1 MNIQEK
7 LGKSGENT
15 PANTALVLLCH
26 VLKRSKSWVLAHT
39 EYQLTKPEKEILQER
54 LNNFLAGMPLPYLLG
69 EWSFFGRSFIVTP
82 DVLIPRPETEL
93 LVEKAIQ
100 HAKFLNVPTIVD
112 VGTGSGIIA
121 INLAAEIPSA
131 TITAVDI
138 SMKALAV
145 AKQNAIRLEQT
156 QIYFAVTDLLSP
168 ILGLFNL
175 ICANLPYIPS
185 RRLEKLSVTKSEPYL
200 ALDGGPDGFS
210 FISTLLE
217 QSRSRLTVP
226 GVILLEIESSLGEQA
241 LNLARESFPNA
252 EIILH
257 QDLAGHDRLIEI
269 IQT

>member
-1 MNIQEK
+1 LNIQEK

-26 VLKRSKSWVLAHT
+26 VLKRPKSWVLAHT
-39 EYQLTKPEKEILQER
+39 EYQLTKPEQDTLQEQ
-54 LNNFLAGMPLPYLLG
+54 LNDFLAGKSLPYILG
-69 EWSFFGRSFIVTP
+69 EWPFFGRSFIVTP
-82 DVLIPRPETEL
+82 DVLIPRPETEM

-100 HAKFLNVPTIVD
+100 HAKFLNLPTIVD

-121 INLAAEIPSA
+121 VSLAAEIPGA
-131 TITAVDI
+131 AITAVDI

-145 AKQNAIRLEQT
+145 ARQNAIRLEQT
-156 QIYFAVTDLLSP
+156 RINFAVTDLLSP
-168 ILGLFNL
+168 IRGLFNL

-185 RRLEKLSVTKSEPYL
+185 RTLENLSVTKSEPHL
-200 ALDGGPDGFS
+200 ALDGGPVGFS
-210 FISTLLE
+210 FISPLLKQS
-217 QSRSRLTVP
+217 QSRLAVP

-241 LNLARESFPNA
+241 LELARESFPNA

-257 QDLAGHDRLIEI
+257 QDLAGHDRLVEI